1 MIALAIHEQRNFSLG
16 TGTESHKGAQN
27 TSQETS
33 SNFSVNDASMDIA
46 NDIPGVF
53 PSKRHAI
60 AQVWTLNSFDAT
72 SILGDPAAVEKTLS
86 AADRACVEVYAEDMR
101 AGRWMMNG
109 QPIVVEKIGIDQWR
123 VINGRKRL
131 LALQK
136 AKTTIP
142 TILVIIWPKN
152 QKNKV
157 HSLDTIIDA
166 HRKRR
171 ASDYVSML
179 NPTAPRVI
187 AAALQYIWAWRS
199 GTWKRGLATTSQ
211 LLDVYHRMPG
221 IHKSYDAISN
231 KYNEIKGPR
240 PILVAWH
247 AMLSVVD
254 AKDSEEFFKGVHD
267 FSALASRDPRRI
279 LGIRLAGIVD
289 GEATIS
295 KQTLHALIAK
305 AWNAWRR
312 SEKISSLRMA
322 PNEPMPTIEG
332 WSGLPEIDESNA
344 VPREIDRLFDVKQAL
359 DVKNVTA
366 SVVTVTP
373 EGARNLL
380 KMNTWNRKPSLAM
393 VQRYMRDMR
402 DDRWLFSGSSIVISD
417 KGRLLDGQQR
427 LMALEMIEKP
437 QDFVLVRGVNE
448 AAFSSIDSAS
458 VRGFA
463 KILEGMGMPRP
474 RFLAGATVFL
484 WRIQSGAYHSGNNP
498 SPAELMEIFAQ
509 HRHGLKL
516 AVERRGG
523 DTLTGLT
530 PSVSTILDY
539 ITFTE
544 SPQMAPTFWAKLNG
558 IGEFKEGDPVLALR
572 RKLERNRIGGE
583 VGKAPPRALL
593 LWAMTAWRAHLKGN
607 TIKSLWPLT
616 VEEAFKGFLKAIKE
630 SQLQAEANQK

>member
-1 MIALAIHEQRNFSLG
+1 MIAFTAHGSQNVSLG
-16 TGTESHKGAQN
+16 TDELENHKL
-27 TSQETS
+27 
-33 SNFSVNDASMDIA
+33 SNFSINELNEFTEFNETSLDIIK
-46 NDIPGVF
+46 DIPGVF

-86 AADRACVEVYAEDMR
+86 VSERACVEVYAEDMR

-109 QPIVVEKIGIDQWR
+109 QPIVVEKFGVDQWR

-136 AKTTIP
+136 AQTTIP
-142 TILVIIWPKN
+142 TVLVILWPET
-152 QKNKV
+152 QKRQF

-187 AAALQYIWAWRS
+187 AAALQYIWAWRN

-254 AKDSEEFFKGVHD
+254 PKGSEEFFKGVHD
-267 FSALASRDPRRI
+267 FSNLPPRDPRRV

-305 AWNAWRR
+305 AWNAWRQN
-312 SEKISSLRMA
+312 EKISSLRMA

-332 WSGLPEIDESNA
+332 WDGLPEVADSNA
-344 VPREIDRLFDVKQAL
+344 LPREIDRLFDVKQAL
-359 DVKNVTA
+359 DIKNITA

-373 EGARNLL
+373 EGAKNLL

-417 KGRLLDGQQR
+417 KDRLLDGQQR

-448 AAFSSIDSAS
+448 AAFGSIDSAS

-484 WRIQSGAYHSGNNP
+484 WRILSGAYNGGNPP
-498 SPAELMEIFAQ
+498 SPAELMEIFKQ
-509 HRHGLKL
+509 HRPGLKL

-523 DTLTGLT
+523 DTLIGLT

-544 SPQMAPTFWAKLNG
+544 SPQRAPTFWAKLNG

-583 VGKAPPRALL
+583 VGRAPPRALL
-593 LWAMTAWRAHLKGN
+593 LWAMTAWRAYLKGK

-616 VEEAFKGFLKAIKE
+616 VEEAFKDFRKAIK
-630 SQLQAEANQK
+630 SQSNAK

>member
-1 MIALAIHEQRNFSLG
+1 MIALTAHGSQNVSLG
-16 TGTESHKGAQN
+16 TDELENQKLSNLSINEFTEFTEFN
-27 TSQETS
+27 ETRL
-33 SNFSVNDASMDIA
+33 DIIK
-46 NDIPGVF
+46 DIPGVF

-86 AADRACVEVYAEDMR
+86 VSERACVEVYAEDMR

-109 QPIVVEKIGIDQWR
+109 QPIVVEKFGVDQWR

-136 AKTTIP
+136 AQTTIP
-142 TILVIIWPKN
+142 TVLVILWPET
-152 QKNKV
+152 QKRQF

-187 AAALQYIWAWRS
+187 AAALQYIWAWRN

-221 IHKSYDAISN
+221 IHESYDAISN
-231 KYNEIKGPR
+231 KFNEIKGPR
-240 PILVAWH
+240 PVLVAWH

-254 AKDSEEFFKGVHD
+254 PKGSEEFFKGVHD
-267 FSALASRDPRRI
+267 FSNLPPRDPRRV

-305 AWNAWRR
+305 AWNAWRQN
-312 SEKISSLRMA
+312 EKISSLRMA

-332 WSGLPEIDESNA
+332 WGGLPEVADSNA
-344 VPREIDRLFDVKQAL
+344 LPREIDRLFDVKQAL
-359 DVKNVTA
+359 DIKNVTA

-373 EGARNLL
+373 EGAKNLL

-417 KGRLLDGQQR
+417 KDRLLDGQQR

-448 AAFSSIDSAS
+448 AAFGSIDSAS

-484 WRIQSGAYHSGNNP
+484 WRILSGAYNGGNPP
-498 SPAELMEIFAQ
+498 SPAELMEIFEQ
-509 HRHGLKL
+509 HRPGLKL

-523 DTLTGLT
+523 DTLIGLT

-544 SPQMAPTFWAKLNG
+544 SPQRAPTFWAKLNG

-583 VGKAPPRALL
+583 VGRAPPRALL
-593 LWAMTAWRAHLKGN
+593 LWAMTAWRAYLKGK

-616 VEEAFKGFLKAIKE
+616 VEEAFKDFRRTIK
-630 SQLQAEANQK
+630 SQSNVK

>member
-1 MIALAIHEQRNFSLG
+1 MIAFTAHGSQNVSLG
-16 TGTESHKGAQN
+16 TDELENHKL
-27 TSQETS
+27 
-33 SNFSVNDASMDIA
+33 SNFSINELNEFTEFNETSLDIIK
-46 NDIPGVF
+46 DIPGVF

-86 AADRACVEVYAEDMR
+86 VSERACVEVYAEDMR

-109 QPIVVEKIGIDQWR
+109 QPIVVEKFGVDQWR

-136 AKTTIP
+136 AQTTIP
-142 TILVIIWPKN
+142 TVLVILWPET
-152 QKNKV
+152 QKRQF

-187 AAALQYIWAWRS
+187 AAALQYIWAWRN

-221 IHKSYDAISN
+221 IHESYDAISN
-231 KYNEIKGPR
+231 KFNEIKGPR
-240 PILVAWH
+240 PVLVAWH

-254 AKDSEEFFKGVHD
+254 PKGSEEFFKGVHD
-267 FSALASRDPRRI
+267 FSNLPPRDPRRV

-305 AWNAWRR
+305 AWNAWRQN
-312 SEKISSLRMA
+312 EKISSLRMA

-332 WSGLPEIDESNA
+332 WDGLPEVADSNA
-344 VPREIDRLFDVKQAL
+344 LPREIDRLFDVKQAL
-359 DVKNVTA
+359 DIKNITA

-373 EGARNLL
+373 EGAKNLL

-417 KGRLLDGQQR
+417 KDRLLDGQQR

-448 AAFSSIDSAS
+448 AAFGSIDSAS

-484 WRIQSGAYHSGNNP
+484 WRILSGAYNGGNPP
-498 SPAELMEIFAQ
+498 SPAELMEIFEQ
-509 HRHGLKL
+509 HRPGLKL

-523 DTLTGLT
+523 DTLIGLT

-544 SPQMAPTFWAKLNG
+544 SPQRAPTFWAKLNG

-583 VGKAPPRALL
+583 VGRAPPRALL
-593 LWAMTAWRAHLKGN
+593 LWAMTAWRAYLKGK

-616 VEEAFKGFLKAIKE
+616 VEEAFKDFRKAIK
-630 SQLQAEANQK
+630 SQSNAK

>member
-1 MIALAIHEQRNFSLG
+1 MIAFTAHGSQNVSLG
-16 TGTESHKGAQN
+16 TDEMENHKL
-27 TSQETS
+27 
-33 SNFSVNDASMDIA
+33 SNFSINEFNELNEFTEFNETSLDIIK
-46 NDIPGVF
+46 DIPGVF

-86 AADRACVEVYAEDMR
+86 VSERACVEVYAEDMR

-109 QPIVVEKIGIDQWR
+109 QPIVVEKFGVDQWR

-136 AKTTIP
+136 AQTTIP
-142 TILVIIWPKN
+142 TVLVILWPET
-152 QKNKV
+152 QKRQF

-187 AAALQYIWAWRS
+187 AAALQYIWAWRN

-221 IHKSYDAISN
+221 IHESYDAISN
-231 KYNEIKGPR
+231 KFNEIKGPR
-240 PILVAWH
+240 PVLVAWH

-254 AKDSEEFFKGVHD
+254 PKGSEEFFKGVHD
-267 FSALASRDPRRI
+267 FSNLPPRDPRRV

-305 AWNAWRR
+305 AWNAWRQN
-312 SEKISSLRMA
+312 EKISSLRMA

-332 WSGLPEIDESNA
+332 WDGLPEVADSNA
-344 VPREIDRLFDVKQAL
+344 LPREIDRLFDVKQAL
-359 DVKNVTA
+359 DIKNVTA

-373 EGARNLL
+373 EGAKNLL

-417 KGRLLDGQQR
+417 KDRLLDGQQR

-448 AAFSSIDSAS
+448 AAFGSIDSAS

-484 WRIQSGAYHSGNNP
+484 WRILSGAYNGGNPP
-498 SPAELMEIFAQ
+498 SPAELMEIFEQ
-509 HRHGLKL
+509 HRPGLKL

-523 DTLTGLT
+523 DTLIGLT
-530 PSVSTILDY
+530 ASVSTILDY

-544 SPQMAPTFWAKLNG
+544 SPQRAPTFWAKLNG

-583 VGKAPPRALL
+583 VGRAPPRALL
-593 LWAMTAWRAHLKGN
+593 LWAMTAWRAYLKGK
-607 TIKSLWPLT
+607 TIKSFWPLT
-616 VEEAFKGFLKAIKE
+616 VEEAFKDFRKAIK
-630 SQLQAEANQK
+630 SQSNAK

>member
-1 MIALAIHEQRNFSLG
+1 MIALTAHGSQNVSLG
-16 TGTESHKGAQN
+16 TDELENQKLSNLSINEFTEFTEFN
-27 TSQETS
+27 ETRL
-33 SNFSVNDASMDIA
+33 DIIK
-46 NDIPGVF
+46 DIPGVF

-86 AADRACVEVYAEDMR
+86 VSERACVEVYAEDMR

-109 QPIVVEKIGIDQWR
+109 QPIVVEKFGVDQWR

-136 AKTTIP
+136 AQTTIP
-142 TILVIIWPKN
+142 TVLVILWPET
-152 QKNKV
+152 QKRQF

-187 AAALQYIWAWRS
+187 AAALQYIWAWRN

-221 IHKSYDAISN
+221 IHESYDAISN
-231 KYNEIKGPR
+231 KFNEIKGPR
-240 PILVAWH
+240 PVLVAWH

-254 AKDSEEFFKGVHD
+254 PKGSEEFFKGVHD
-267 FSALASRDPRRI
+267 FSNLPPRDPRRV

-305 AWNAWRR
+305 AWNAWRQN
-312 SEKISSLRMA
+312 EKISSLRMA

-332 WSGLPEIDESNA
+332 WDGLPEVADSNA
-344 VPREIDRLFDVKQAL
+344 LPREIDRLFDVKQAL
-359 DVKNVTA
+359 DIKNVTA

-373 EGARNLL
+373 EGAKNLL

-417 KGRLLDGQQR
+417 KNRLLDGQQR

-448 AAFSSIDSAS
+448 AAFGSIDSAS

-484 WRIQSGAYHSGNNP
+484 WRILSGAYNGGNPP
-498 SPAELMEIFAQ
+498 SPAELMEIFEQ
-509 HRHGLKL
+509 HRPGLKL

-523 DTLTGLT
+523 DTLIGLT

-544 SPQMAPTFWAKLNG
+544 SPQRAPTFWAKLNG

-583 VGKAPPRALL
+583 VGRAPPRALL
-593 LWAMTAWRAHLKGN
+593 LWAMTAWRAYLKGK

-616 VEEAFKGFLKAIKE
+616 VEEAFKDFRKAIK
-630 SQLQAEANQK
+630 SQSNAK

>member
-1 MIALAIHEQRNFSLG
+1 MIALTAHGSQNVSLG
-16 TGTESHKGAQN
+16 TDELENQKLSNLSINEFTEFTEFN
-27 TSQETS
+27 ETRL
-33 SNFSVNDASMDIA
+33 DIIK
-46 NDIPGVF
+46 DIPGVF

-86 AADRACVEVYAEDMR
+86 VSERACVEVYAEDMR

-109 QPIVVEKIGIDQWR
+109 QPIVVEKFGVDQWR

-136 AKTTIP
+136 AQTTIP
-142 TILVIIWPKN
+142 TVLVILWPET
-152 QKNKV
+152 QKRQF

-187 AAALQYIWAWRS
+187 AAALQYIWAWRN

-221 IHKSYDAISN
+221 IHESYDAISN
-231 KYNEIKGPR
+231 KFNEIKGPR
-240 PILVAWH
+240 PVLVAWH

-254 AKDSEEFFKGVHD
+254 PKGSEEFFKGVHD
-267 FSALASRDPRRI
+267 FSNLPPRDPRRV

-305 AWNAWRR
+305 AWNAWRQN
-312 SEKISSLRMA
+312 EKISSLRMA

-332 WSGLPEIDESNA
+332 WGGLPEVADSNA
-344 VPREIDRLFDVKQAL
+344 LPREIDRLFDVKQAL
-359 DVKNVTA
+359 DIKNVTA

-373 EGARNLL
+373 EGAKNLL

-417 KGRLLDGQQR
+417 KNRLLDGQQR

-448 AAFSSIDSAS
+448 AAFGSIDSAS

-484 WRIQSGAYHSGNNP
+484 WRILSGAYNGGNPP
-498 SPAELMEIFAQ
+498 SPAELMEIFEQ
-509 HRHGLKL
+509 HRPGLKL

-523 DTLTGLT
+523 DTLIGLT

-544 SPQMAPTFWAKLNG
+544 SPQRAPTFWAKLNG

-583 VGKAPPRALL
+583 VGRAPPRALL
-593 LWAMTAWRAHLKGN
+593 LWAMTAWRAYLKGK

-616 VEEAFKGFLKAIKE
+616 VEEAFKDFRKAIK
-630 SQLQAEANQK
+630 SQSNAK